1 MSIVSGAE
9 SRAARAAELRAAN
22 QARRERL
29 ATARANPPVRGG
41 SAGAGA
47 GGGAVPRIYRSS
59 DGLKEFETE
68 AALLAYEDS
77 IAQKNRRV
85 ESAFAILPAEFR
97 RYGFDDPEFFNQL
110 EGLIR
115 RDLSDAEVRL
125 EIRKL
130 PAYTRRFGAIKRRID
145 KGLSAISEAEY
156 LALED
161 QYANTMRRFGLPES
175 YYAKQVG
182 RTNPTFDSLIE
193 FDVSPVE
200 LEDRLM
206 LGQKRVMEAAPQVR
220 DAIRQ
225 FYGDTIKDGDMLAFV
240 VDPKNALEQIRKKV
254 TAAEIG
260 AGAAQAGLGTTR
272 QRAEELGAFGVTG
285 EAARQ
290 GFQTIAGGLQRGS
303 QLAAIYGEGPYTQEV
318 AETEVFGTAGAP
330 QAGRRRRRITQQEQA
345 TFGGQTGITGGAL
358 ARDRAGSF

>member
-1 MSIVSGAE
+1 MAKKY
-9 SRAARAAELRAAN
+9 RA
-22 QARRERL
+22 
-29 ATARANPPVRGG
+29 
-41 SAGAGA
+41 
-47 GGGAVPRIYRSS
+47 S
-59 DGLKEFETE
+59 DGKEFNTE
-68 AALLAYEDS
+68 EALLVYEENL
-77 IAQKNRRV
+77 AAKNRRI

-130 PAYTRRFGAIKRRID
+130 PAYTKRFGSIKRRID

-161 QYANTMRRFGLPES
+161 QYANTMRRFGLPEG
-175 YYAKQVG
+175 YYVKGAN
-182 RTNPTFDSLIE
+182 RTNPTLEQLIE

-220 DAIRQ
+220 DAIRE

-260 AGAAQAGLGTTR
+260 AGAAQAGLETTR
-272 QRAEELGAFGVTG
+272 QRAEELGTYGITG

-290 GFQTIAGGLQRGS
+290 GFQTIAGGLTRGS
-303 QLAAIYGEGPYTQEV
+303 QLATIYGEGPYTQEV

-330 QAGRRRRRITQQEQA
+330 EARRRRQKIIQQEQA
-345 TFGGQTGITGGAL
+345 TFGGQTGLTSGAL
-358 ARDRAGSF
+358 SRERAGQI